1 MNCRKYQ
8 LTRFLNHSIP
18 ISVITIIP
26 NEGNVWLMLSW
37 QCHSKKITERSKVE
51 QSSVDG
57 IELKCNDSEIIFTLN
72 SIQVIGGKQN
82 ASTVITLGGSIKNKN
97 KLIENYPA
105 CFNGTSTSKSYLL
118 QRWIKRFSA
127 ALRTKFLCCH
137 FRGINGIGIYFGDS
151 SQLYLS
157 IVIVLPKEKLLLQ
170 FFSDFF
176 SLLIPNKSHNV
187 TLQCKYFDHWCNNEL
202 KRFFFLFNFRH
213 QRQL

>member
-1 MNCRKYQ
+1 MNCHKYQ
-8 LTRFLNHSIP
+8 LTRFLNHSVR

-97 KLIENYPA
+97 KLTENYPA

-137 FRGINGIGIYFGDS
+137 FRGINGIGIYTLETVANSIDRLS
-151 SQLYLS
+151 SFC
-157 IVIVLPKEKLLLQ
+157 PKKNYNCNS
-170 FFSDFF
+170 F
-176 SLLIPNKSHNV
+176 LI
-187 TLQCKYFDHWCNNEL
+187 
-202 KRFFFLFNFRH
+202 FFLCSFQINRITS
-213 QRQL
+213 RYSVNTLITGVIMS